1 MAFERMSDDRET
13 ALRENLMWMKISS
26 DFNWTEELLVKYAD
40 HVDWPAI
47 SANEHVYWTESLIQ
61 RFTFNLDWTALSRN
75 TARILSDPQ
84 LVRPFAM
91 FWCWRYKTT
100 TTAWTPDFIKEMR
113 KFLDWEQLLQLLP
126 YERQD
131 ELISQFADVI
141 SPVPP
146 SRPQREKND
155 EDDSSSWFRR
165 RRIKH
170 DRQEDEVIVLA
181 E

>member
-1 MAFERMSDDRET
+1 MSDDKNT
-13 ALRENLMWMKISS
+13 ALREHLMWMKISS

-61 RFTFNLDWTALSRN
+61 RFTFNLDWPALSRN
-75 TARILSDPQ
+75 AAPVLSDPQ

-100 TTAWTPDFIKEMR
+100 TTTWTPDFIKEMR
-113 KFLDWEQLLQLLP
+113 RYIDWDELLRLLP
-126 YERQD
+126 YEQQD
-131 ELISQFADVI
+131 ELISRFAEDI

-146 SRPQREKND
+146 SPPQREKND
-155 EDDSSSWFRR
+155 VNNPLSWFRR
-165 RRIKH
+165 RQIKH
-170 DRQEDEVIVLA
+170 DRIEGEVIVLA
-181 E
+181 